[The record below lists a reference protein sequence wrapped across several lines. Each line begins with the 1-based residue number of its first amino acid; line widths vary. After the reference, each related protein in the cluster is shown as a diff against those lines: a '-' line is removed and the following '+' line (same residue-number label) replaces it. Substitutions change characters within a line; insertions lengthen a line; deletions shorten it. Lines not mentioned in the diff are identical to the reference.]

1 MTGSE
6 RPDVLLRV
14 TGLRTRLVAGGATAY
29 PVDGVSFELRH
40 GQTLALVGESGS
52 GKSMTAL
59 SLMGLL
65 PRGAASIAAGRAEL
79 DGRDL
84 LALPP
89 KQMRR
94 MRGLEIAYMPQDPVS
109 ALNPSLTVG
118 RQVAEALLVHRAAGR
133 QEALARSEA
142 LLRRMGLPNL
152 PDALDAYPHQLSGGM
167 RQRVVLAMALIGN
180 PKVLI
185 ADEPTTA
192 LDVTT
197 QEQIIELLLDMQD
210 ETRLGL
216 ILITHDMGVV
226 ARIATDVMVMYAGR
240 PVEYGPVDEVFEAPT
255 HPYTRGLLESVS
267 FEAMPPGARLR
278 SIEGVPPPLDRL
290 PDGCPFHPRC
300 RHAVA
305 ACSARTPDMAA
316 VPGSTSVSACHV
328 ARDGALPPF
337 ALGWQAGGPQAGLAG
352 EARR

>member
-1 MTGSE
+1 MTDSIGDSSAADSGS
-6 RPDVLLRV
+6 VLLRV
-14 TGLRTRLVAGGATAY
+14 TDLRTCLVTGGVTAY

-40 GQTLALVGESGS
+40 GDTLAVVGESGS

-65 PRGAASIAAGRAEL
+65 PRGVISVASGRAEL

-84 LALPP
+84 LALRPRD
-89 KQMRR
+89 MRR

-109 ALNPSLTVG
+109 ALNPALPIG
-118 RQVAEALLVHRAAGR
+118 RQVAEALLVHRTASK
-133 QEALARSEA
+133 QEAQARA
-142 LLRRMGLPNL
+142 GQLLRRMGLPNM
-152 PDALDAYPHQLSGGM
+152 PQALRAYPHQLSGGM

-197 QEQIIELLLDMQD
+197 QEQIIELLMELQC

-226 ARIATDVMVMYAGR
+226 ARIATDVLVMYAGK
-240 PVEYGPVDEVFEAPT
+240 PVEHGKVDTVFDSPT

-267 FEAMPPGARLR
+267 FEALAPRTTLR
-278 SIEGVPPPLDRL
+278 SIEGTPPALDDL
-290 PDGCPFHPRC
+290 PGGCSFRPRC
-300 RHAVA
+300 RHAIDVCRSEPPA
-305 ACSARTPDMAA
+305 LTG
-316 VPGSTSVSACHV
+316 VPGSASVSACHV
-328 ARDGALPPF
+328 ARSGALPPF
-337 ALGWQAGGPQAGLAG
+337 ALGSPVGSG
-352 EARR
+352 

>member
-1 MTGSE
+1 MAE
-6 RPDVLLRV
+6 PDNDAALLRV
-14 TGLRTRLVAGGATAY
+14 IGLRTRLDVGGATAY

-65 PRGAASIAAGRAEL
+65 PRGVARVAAGRAEL

-109 ALNPSLTVG
+109 ALNPALTVG
-118 RQVAEALLVHRAAGR
+118 RQVAETLLVHRTAGR
-133 QEALARSEA
+133 QQALARAEA

-152 PDALDAYPHQLSGGM
+152 PQALDAYPHQLSGGM

-197 QEQIIELLLDMQD
+197 QEQIIELLLDMQH

-226 ARIATDVMVMYAGR
+226 ARIATDVMVMYAGK
-240 PVEYGPVDEVFEAPT
+240 PVEHGTVDEVFEAPT

-267 FEAMPPGARLR
+267 FEALPPGARLR

-290 PDGCPFHPRC
+290 PAGCPFHPRC
-300 RHAVA
+300 RYAIPV
-305 ACSARTPDMAA
+305 CSAETPDLAA
-316 VPGSTSVSACHV
+316 VPSSTSVSACHV

-337 ALGWQAGGPQAGLAG
+337 ELGPRVGGPQAGLAG